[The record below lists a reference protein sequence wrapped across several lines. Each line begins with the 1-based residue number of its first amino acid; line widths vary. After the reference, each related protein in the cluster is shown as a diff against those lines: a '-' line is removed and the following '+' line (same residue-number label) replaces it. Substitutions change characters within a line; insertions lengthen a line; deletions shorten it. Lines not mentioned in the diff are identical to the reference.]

1 MNTKNKKIA
10 VIHDHVS
17 WPGGGERTALI
28 MAEELGADFITAY
41 AADGV
46 YVDYR
51 ERLGERFVVLSKGVL
66 NVRIVRFLH
75 TRLIFWRARKRLR
88 SYDILIA
95 SGQTATEAVA
105 FYPPSPRLQRG
116 EVAVK
121 KIVYTHTPPRR
132 IYDLYQFSRST
143 YPFFLRPLFTI
154 FVYLWRLLYESAVR
168 RFDVNIANS
177 QNIANR
183 LLRYAD
189 LKADVI
195 IWPPIATE
203 KFRWIRQDDYFLSW
217 GRVDEAKRIDVIV
230 EAFKQM
236 PNQKLIVASSGPCFE
251 RVKKLAEG
259 CVNIEM
265 LGYVADEKLRELV
278 GSCRAAIYIPMD
290 EDAGMTQLE
299 ANAAGK
305 PVLGVAEGGLLE
317 TIEDGETGILIRSVP
332 DKNNVAEAVQKMSA
346 EWCLSRRTLCE
357 EQARKYG
364 QEVFVQKIRELL

>member
-10 VIHDHVS
+10 VIHDHLS

-41 AADGV
+41 ATDGV
-46 YVDYR
+46 YADYR
-51 ERLGERFVVLSKGVL
+51 ERLGEHFIVLSKGVL

-88 SYDILIA
+88 AYDILIA

-105 FYPPSPRLQRG
+105 FYSGKNTR
-116 EVAVK
+116 

-132 IYDLYQFSRST
+132 IYDLYKFSRAT
-143 YPFFLRPLFTI
+143 YPFFLRPLFSI
-154 FVYLWRLLYESAVR
+154 FVYMWRLLYESAVR

-189 LKADVI
+189 LKADAI
-195 IWPPIATE
+195 IWPPIATD
-203 KFRWIRQDDYFLSW
+203 KFQWIRQDDYFLSW

-230 EAFKQM
+230 EAFKKM
-236 PNQKLIVASSGPCFE
+236 PEQKLIVASSGPCFE
-251 RVKKLAEG
+251 RVQKLAEG
-259 CVNIEM
+259 CANIEM
-265 LGYVADEKLRELV
+265 LGYVPDEKLRELV

-317 TIEDGETGILIRSVP
+317 TIDDGETGILIRSNPNP
-332 DKNNVAEAVQKMSA
+332 DNVAEAVQKMSA
-346 EWCLSRRTLCE
+346 EWCLARRMQCE

-364 QEVFVQKIRELL
+364 KQIFIEKIRELL

>member
-1 MNTKNKKIA
+1 MKKNKTRKIA

-41 AADGV
+41 AKDGV
-46 YVDYR
+46 YEDYR

-66 NVRIVRFLH
+66 DVRIVRFLH

-105 FYPPSPRLQRG
+105 YYSGKKTR
-116 EVAVK
+116 

-143 YPFFLRPLFTI
+143 YPYLLRPLFTV
-154 FVYLWRLLYESAVR
+154 FVYLWRFLYESAVR

-189 LKADVI
+189 IKADAIV
-195 IWPPIATE
+195 WPPILTD
-203 KFRWIRQDDYFLSW
+203 KFQWIEQGDYFLSW
-217 GRVDEAKRIDVIV
+217 GRVDEAKRVDIIV
-230 EAFKQM
+230 KAFKEM
-236 PNQKLIVASSGPCFE
+236 PDKKLFVASSGPCFE
-251 RVKKLAEG
+251 QVRELASG
-259 CVNIEM
+259 CDNIVM
-265 LGYVADEKLRELV
+265 LGYVSDEKLRVLV
-278 GSCRAAIYIPMD
+278 GSCRAAIYIPID

-317 TIEDGETGILIRSVP
+317 TIENGETVILIQSNP
-332 DKNNVAEAVQKMSA
+332 TENDIIGAVNKMTP
-346 EWCLSRRTLCE
+346 EWCLAKRSSCE
-357 EQARKYG
+357 AQARKYDK
-364 QEVFVQKIRELL
+364 EVFVKRMKELLQT